1 MPVGLQ
7 APEKLLPVRG
17 IRVAAISAGLRYKAR
32 PDLVLMTC
40 DAGSVVSVVFTRN
53 RYVAAPVIVARRHL
67 DVAAPVALLVN
78 AGQANAG
85 TGQPGIE
92 VAEQTCASVAAAL
105 GCIPEQVLPFS
116 TGVIGAAPPP
126 EKINAAMDTLT
137 DGLGED
143 NWLDA
148 ANGIMTTDIVAK
160 GASHQFDLDGH
171 KVTVTG
177 IAKGSGMIHP
187 NMATMLSYVATDL
200 AIDKAALDRCWQEV
214 IAETFNRITVDGDTS
229 TNDAAVIMASGQ
241 AGNPVVADTGSEG
254 YRLVKQALTKV
265 CLALAQSIIRDGEGA
280 TKFVSVKVVGGS
292 SVDDCLAIGFTIA
305 HSPLVKTALFAS
317 DANWGRIMAAVGR
330 APVDTLDIDKVD
342 MYLGDVCVARQGAIA
357 PEYTDEQGQAVM
369 KQEEIEIRIDL
380 HAGNAEA
387 TVWTSD
393 LSHEYIR
400 INAEYRS

>member
-7 APEKLLPVRG
+7 APAKLLPVKG

-32 PDLVLMTC
+32 PDLVLMAC
-40 DAGSVVSVVFTRN
+40 DVGATVAAVFTKN

-67 DVAAPVALLVN
+67 DAANPLALLIN

-92 VAEQTCASVAAAL
+92 VAEKTCARVAAAL
-105 GCIPEQVLPFS
+105 GCDAQQVLPFS
-116 TGVIGAAPPP
+116 TGVIGAAPPT
-126 EKINAAMDTLT
+126 EKIDAAMDKLAA
-137 DGLGED
+137 GLGED

-160 GASHQFDLDGH
+160 GVSRQFDVGGH
-171 KVTVTG
+171 TVTVTG

-187 NMATMLSYVATDL
+187 NMATMLSFVGTDL
-200 AIDKAALDRCWQEV
+200 AIDKAVLDKCWQEA
-214 IAETFNRITVDGDTS
+214 IADTFNRITVDGDTS

-241 AGNPVVADTGSEG
+241 AGNPVVADTSSKD
-254 YRLVKQALTKV
+254 YQAVRQALTEV
-265 CLALAQSIIRDGEGA
+265 CLVLAQSVIRDGEGA

-330 APVDTLDIDKVD
+330 APVAVLDIDKVD
-342 MYLGDVCVARQGAIA
+342 MYLGDVCVARQGAIS
-357 PEYTDEQGQAVM
+357 PEYTEAQGHAVM
-369 KQEEIEIRIDL
+369 KQEEIEIRVDL
-380 HAGNAEA
+380 HAGDAEA

-393 LSHEYIR
+393 LSHEYVR